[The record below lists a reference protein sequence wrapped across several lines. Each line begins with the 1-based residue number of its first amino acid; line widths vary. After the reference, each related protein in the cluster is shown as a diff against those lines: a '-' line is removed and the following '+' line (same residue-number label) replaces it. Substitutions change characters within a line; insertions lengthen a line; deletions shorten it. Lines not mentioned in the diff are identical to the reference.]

1 MKPSSSGDSSP
12 SPPSHKLELQTLKLE
27 ELTVSLELQCP
38 RAGPRPANPRPPTA
52 TALGQSVWVP
62 APACWLP
69 SPRPQILAQHLLPR
83 PRPSGLRAPA
93 AAAPAG
99 TPSLRD
105 QGDAPGAH
113 ARWRPAQRPA
123 ETPARGQRGRCSL
136 AAPQAQ
142 DAGTSPAVGHGE
154 GGAVHARTNQGK
166 RRRNRAR
173 PWERIANEMLAR
185 RCDLRVLREAAKA
198 GGRGQPLIAR
208 WSQNR

>member
-1 MKPSSSGDSSP
+1 MSQGWP
-12 SPPSHKLELQTLKLE
+12 QTCK
-27 ELTVSLELQCP
+27 
-38 RAGPRPANPRPPTA
+38 PTA
-52 TALGQSVWVP
+52 PALGQSVWVP

-69 SPRPQILAQHLLPR
+69 SPRSQILAQHLLPR

-154 GGAVHARTNQGK
+154 GGAVHAWTNQEK
-166 RRRNRAR
+166 RKRNRAR
-173 PWERIANEMLAR
+173 PWDRIANEMLAR

-198 GGRGQPLIAR
+198 GGRGQPLIAG